1 MIFFQRKYFQLLS
14 EFYKKTGRD
23 LSYAQTFY
31 RLKNNQ
37 KLNLESPEEFTEKIQ
52 WLKYNLYTED
62 YKDFVDKYEVRK
74 YVEKT
79 IGNQYLNELLAVYE
93 DADLIDFDQL
103 PDKFVLQLTHG
114 SGYNVIVEDKSD
126 MNSENVKSKLNKYLS
141 MNYFNKYRERIY
153 KNIKPRIIAVKY
165 LEQPEH
171 DYIIDYKFYCI
182 HGKPECVWV
191 KTFDSGKFRNA
202 YYTTSWEKIL
212 PDENNSDFLTKD
224 IPKPDTL
231 DKMIELAQK
240 LSTGFIF
247 LRVDLYSIGGK
258 IYFGELTFFPWGGN
272 RSLTVEHLNQDLGKL
287 MLLPISD

>member
-272 RSLTVEHLNQDLGKL
+272 RRLTVEHLNQDLGKL

>member
-103 PDKFVLQLTHG
+103 PDKFLLQLTHG
-114 SGYNVIVEDKSD
+114 SGYNVIVEDESD

-272 RSLTVEHLNQDLGKL
+272 RRLTVEHLNQDLGKL